1 MVAEH
6 HIDLSIAREQ
16 MLQHILQIEDLAAL
30 QERKRIARD
39 IHDSLGNALTTLNIQ
54 LQTAHKL
61 WNLDP
66 TLAEKFLAEAQ
77 RLGAIAIQEVRQSV
91 SSMREIAPLEQ
102 TLTDLIDSLVQN
114 FYQVTGILPSTN
126 INLPVSL
133 STEVVKTLYRIIQ
146 EGLTNICKY
155 AGATKVDINL
165 SYTSSNLCLSIQD
178 NGKGFSLLQNKTGFG
193 LQGMQERVLAL
204 KGNCNID
211 TEPGYGCRITV
222 NLPLEQQ
229 TVWEQSISE
238 EDFNLKIVDKI
249 PVEETSTTDSSL
261 EIINKTPVAEVS
273 ATDSSLEIINKTPI
287 EKTSTTDFSL
297 EILEKTPVE
306 ETSTKDFSLEILEKT
321 PVEETLAIDFS
332 LKIADTT
339 QLEEIYDKF
348 TSSDFQPQLVLSPE
362 EYNHLDNTLME
373 FAETIAPTFLKQV
386 ADQVSN
392 SKDLVD
398 NLKLNLAEQ
407 QHLELENTRML
418 FRESNPETEKNSD
431 NLASDD
437 CLISQCEQKLAELI
451 GPIAH
456 YLVQKVRQSSP
467 NISHVELIKTVAL
480 EISDPKKVAQAFN
493 YQEVIDK
500 LSVHLVSD
508 KQIVFKQQSSS
519 VVSASL
525 SQPEVKSKPENL
537 PINLLG
543 TDVLA
548 ITESFLHQC
557 ERELAEFIGPM
568 AVFLV
573 QKAVKSSLNISRK
586 ELIKILAA
594 EIPDSGKA
602 AQFQQRLHS

>member
-1 MVAEH
+1 
-6 HIDLSIAREQ
+6 

-91 SSMREIAPLEQ
+91 SSMREIAPIEQ

-114 FYQVTGILPSTN
+114 FSQVTGILPSTS

-155 AGATKVDINL
+155 AGATKVEINL
-165 SYTSSNLCLSIQD
+165 SHTSSNLCLTIQD
-178 NGKGFSLLQNKTGFG
+178 NGKGFRLLQNKTGFG

-204 KGNCNID
+204 KGNFNID

-222 NLPLEQQ
+222 NLPLEQR
-229 TVWEQSISE
+229 TVWEQTISE
-238 EDFNLKIVDKI
+238 EDLNLKIVDKTPLAQTSGTDSSLENLNKTPLTKTSTTDSSLENLDKTPVELTSTKDFNLKIVDK
-249 PVEETSTTDSSL
+249 S
-261 EIINKTPVAEVS
+261 
-273 ATDSSLEIINKTPI
+273 
-287 EKTSTTDFSL
+287 
-297 EILEKTPVE
+297 
-306 ETSTKDFSLEILEKT
+306 
-321 PVEETLAIDFS
+321 PVEETLGIDFS
-332 LKIADTT
+332 LKIADKNP
-339 QLEEIYDKF
+339 LEEICDKL
-348 TSSDFQPQLVLSPE
+348 SPSEFQPQLVLTPE
-362 EYNHLDNTLME
+362 EYNHLDNTLLQ
-373 FAETIAPTFLKQV
+373 FVETIAPTLLKQV
-386 ADQVSN
+386 ATQVAD
-392 SKDLVD
+392 SKKLVD
-398 NLKLNLAEQ
+398 NLQLNLADR
-407 QHLELENTRML
+407 QHPELENTRML
-418 FRESNPETEKNSD
+418 FRESNPETEKNTEKNLD

-437 CLISQCEQKLAELI
+437 CFISQCEQKLAELI

-467 NISHVELIKTVAL
+467 NISHAELIKTLAL
-480 EISDPKKVAQAFN
+480 EISDPKKVPQAFN

-500 LSVHLVSD
+500 LSVHFASHETIAV
-508 KQIVFKQQSSS
+508 KQQSSS
-519 VVSASL
+519 LVSASL
-525 SQPEVKSKPENL
+525 SQPEVKSKPEDL
-537 PINLLG
+537 PMNLLG
-543 TDVLA
+543 TTDVLA
-548 ITESFLHQC
+548 ISESFVHQC
-557 ERELAEFIGPM
+557 ERDLAEFIGPI

-594 EIPDSGKA
+594 EIPDPGKA
-602 AQFQQRLHS
+602 SQFQQRLLS